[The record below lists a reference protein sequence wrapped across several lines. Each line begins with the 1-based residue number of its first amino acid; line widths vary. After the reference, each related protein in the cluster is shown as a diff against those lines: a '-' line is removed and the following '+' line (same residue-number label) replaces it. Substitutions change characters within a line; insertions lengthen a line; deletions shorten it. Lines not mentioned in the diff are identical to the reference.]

1 LVSWTVSGLIR
12 ASFPFLL
19 VIADNWLVI
28 ADIGLVIADIGLVI
42 ADLIRNPWIP
52 DQVRD
57 DNCRVRDDNFLFR
70 DDKDNFC

>member
-19 VIADNWLVI
+19 VIADNW
-28 ADIGLVIADIGLVI
+28 LVIADIGLVI